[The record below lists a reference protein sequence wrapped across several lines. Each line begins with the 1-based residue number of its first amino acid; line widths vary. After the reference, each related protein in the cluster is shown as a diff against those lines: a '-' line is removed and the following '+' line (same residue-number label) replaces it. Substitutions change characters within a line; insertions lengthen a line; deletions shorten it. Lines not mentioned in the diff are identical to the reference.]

1 MQHALALA
9 VEKCTAVQ
17 HAMSPDLLRKL
28 AEDKAT
34 AGYLAWYTQLC
45 SSSHTRWQCVHLL

>member
-34 AGYLAWYTQLC
+34 AGYLA
-45 SSSHTRWQCVHLL
+45 